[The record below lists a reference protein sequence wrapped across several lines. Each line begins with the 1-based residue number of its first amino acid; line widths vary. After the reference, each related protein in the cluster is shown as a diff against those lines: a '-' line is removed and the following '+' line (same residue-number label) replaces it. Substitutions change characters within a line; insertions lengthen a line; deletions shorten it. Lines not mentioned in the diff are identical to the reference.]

1 MVWLTHWVT
10 YALSSS
16 QFEEEKEYVEI
27 LSNVDLHVERSIR
40 IMLKGTGL
48 YEFAN
53 NYTMDNHITP
63 S

>member
-10 YALSSS
+10 YALSSL
-16 QFEEEKEYVEI
+16 QFEEENEYVEI
-27 LSNVDLHVERSIR
+27 LSNVDLHVEMSIR

-53 NYTMDNHITP
+53 NYHG
-63 S
+63 